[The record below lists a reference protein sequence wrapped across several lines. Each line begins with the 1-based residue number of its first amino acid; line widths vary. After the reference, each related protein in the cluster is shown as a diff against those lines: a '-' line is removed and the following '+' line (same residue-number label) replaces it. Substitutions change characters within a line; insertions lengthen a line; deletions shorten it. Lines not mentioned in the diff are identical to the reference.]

1 MGGRPI
7 EQLKDMASGI
17 GMRKSILAHQLAV
30 VCINSMLILLILFSL
45 HAAMAMEPVS
55 LGHGKGGQIVNLDRG
70 ATGSSVSVPFM
81 SSGFAAPAAP
91 QAMEIDP
98 GALVYQSRRIRD
110 DSAALFQDTYNLMNQ
125 TKALLLQAE
134 EAEKGAKGW
143 ANESWASAN
152 LTSRQ
157 LQDAQSLYDKVQSSF
172 RRLDLLSRRLIYA
185 EIAKGAAQPEDAYS
199 TEAMQ
204 QEVIDL
210 ARRVSLLEERI
221 KVLEKG
227 ERS

>member
-1 MGGRPI
+1 
-7 EQLKDMASGI
+7 
-17 GMRKSILAHQLAV
+17 
-30 VCINSMLILLILFSL
+30 
-45 HAAMAMEPVS
+45 MAMEPVS

-70 ATGSSVSVPFM
+70 RAGSSVSLPFM

-91 QAMEIDP
+91 QAMELDP

-110 DSAALFQDTYNLMNQ
+110 DSAALFQDTFNLMNQ
-125 TKALLLQAE
+125 TNALLLQAE
-134 EAEKGAKGW
+134 EAERGAKGW
-143 ANESWASAN
+143 ANESRASAN

-157 LQDAQSLYDKVQSSF
+157 LEDAQSLCNKVQSSI
-172 RRLDLLSRRLIYA
+172 RRLDLLSFRLIYA
-185 EIAKGAAQPEDAYS
+185 EIAKGAAQPEDAYT

-204 QEVIDL
+204 QEIIDL

-221 KVLEKG
+221 KVLERG